1 MEYAF
6 LNMGFVEQFVH
17 FMVDIGFGSSQAP
30 YLGKINCPCP
40 EQGRNPN
47 SQLLSAIFA
56 PILPT
61 EPENHD
67 PTIHRILVNGV
78 IVILRF

>member
-30 YLGKINCPCP
+30 YLGKITVPVLN
-40 EQGRNPN
+40 R
-47 SQLLSAIFA
+47 AKI
-56 PILPT
+56 
-61 EPENHD
+61 
-67 PTIHRILVNGV
+67 
-78 IVILRF
+78 